1 MINVMIGRSEKK
13 RKNFLRKVFEQRN
26 KEAWIE
32 F

>member
-13 RKNFLRKVFEQRN
+13 RKNFLQKVFEQKN